1 MNNRWRRIM
10 NIKLSF
16 IVPVYNTGEKLNS
29 LLSSLNQ
36 IKENDIE
43 VVIIDDGS
51 TDLTTIQELKKFEN
65 SFRIV
70 HKSNE
75 GVSKTRNL
83 GIELVSGKYIAF
95 IDSDDLLIVE
105 EFLKIRELLNKDY
118 DLIYFNYKRNNQDYI
133 FTNANCE
140 INKQEYLCS
149 LFDGDIYNGY
159 IWNKI
164 IKRDILI
171 NNKIQFNEKVYYNE
185 DRLFCMQLGLNA
197 KTISHSNIIY
207 YDYIDNPNGAMSK
220 GKILNDKT
228 MTEFI
233 AFDAC
238 IELSD
243 NQNLTDLIAREAYE
257 NALTYYFAKSNRKA
271 SKPFIKKYYKSIKK
285 KTLKDIIKYYF
296 KGLLALVKEG

>member
-1 MNNRWRRIM
+1 M

-51 TDLTTIQELKKFEN
+51 TDLTTIQALDKYDD

-105 EFLKIRELLNKDY
+105 EFLKIRELLDKDY
-118 DLIYFNYKRNNQDYI
+118 DLICFNYKKNNQDYI

-140 INKQEYLCS
+140 INNQEYLCS

-197 KTISHSNIIY
+197 KTIYHSDIIY

-220 GKILNDKT
+220 GKLLNDKT
-228 MTEFI
+228 KTEFY
-233 AFDAC
+233 AFDEC
-238 IELSD
+238 IKLSND
-243 NQNLTDLIAREAYE
+243 QNLTDLIAREAYY
-257 NALTYYFAKSNRKA
+257 NALTYYFLKSNRKA
-271 SKPFIKKYYKSIKK
+271 AKPFIKKYYKCIKK
-285 KTLKDIIKYYF
+285 KTLKDIIKYHF
-296 KGLLALVKEG
+296 KGLLAITKGGMI

>member
-1 MNNRWRRIM
+1 M

-51 TDLTTIQELKKFEN
+51 TDLTTIQALDKYDD

-70 HKSNE
+70 QKSNE

-83 GIELVSGKYIAF
+83 GIELVCGKYIAF

-105 EFLKIRELLNKDY
+105 EFLKIKELLNNDY
-118 DLIYFNYKRNNQDYI
+118 DLIYFNYQKNNIDYK
-133 FTNANCE
+133 FTKSNCE
-140 INKQEYLCS
+140 INNQEYLSS

-197 KTISHSNIIY
+197 KTIYHSDIIY
-207 YDYIDNPNGAMSK
+207 YNYIDNPNGAMSK

-238 IELSD
+238 IELSN